1 MLVVGVPDDKVVE
14 VGEEFIVG
22 YSPAVFLSRSRH
34 CKHGRR
40 PFAESQQRFF
50 KDVIGGG
57 PLIMDP

>member
-40 PFAESQQRFF
+40 PFAELQQRLFE
-50 KDVIGGG
+50 DMGVG